1 MSIRLFV
8 TSKIRLLYREE
19 GVVLPAIV
27 LVMLALTV
35 SALALAS
42 FSINQLSTTKRQV
55 YETGGLLV
63 AEAGAEKTLSQLN
76 QNNNFTGYTSEQEF
90 FNNTSQGR
98 GTYTTTVANGSLQN
112 EKIITSTGKIY
123 RPYQSNASITRKVRI
138 IVVGTSTSNFSV
150 QTGPGGLI
158 MSNSA
163 TIANGNVYING
174 FLQMSNSA
182 RIGSSSGPVKVWVA
196 HNNCPTAGGASY
208 PAQCTSGQPI
218 TLTNSARI
226 YGEVYAT
233 NQTNGSGM
241 SDPGLIPNSN
251 APPVSLPNYDRQSQV
266 NAVSNTITGTAASC
280 SGSQT
285 RTWNANTKITGNVTI
300 SNSCQVTVN
309 GNVWITGNF
318 NISNS
323 SSIKVGNGVS
333 SVPTIM
339 VDGSSGATFS
349 NSSSVLANS
358 ANVGFQ
364 FITFHSTASCS
375 PNCTDV
381 SGTDLYNSRNLTT
394 ISISNSSLGA
404 GSSFYS
410 RWSKIQVNNGGAVGA
425 ILGQTIQLSNSGNI
439 SFGTQLSSGTSV
451 WSIKNYQQIFN

>member
-1 MSIRLFV
+1 MNIRHFV
-8 TSKIRLLYREE
+8 TSNKNIKDRED
-19 GVVLPAIV
+19 GVILPAIV

-42 FSINQLSTTKRQV
+42 FSISQISTTKRQV

-76 QNNNFTGYTSEQEF
+76 QDSNFSGYSSEQEF
-90 FNNTSQGR
+90 FNNTNQGR
-98 GTYTTTVANGSLQN
+98 GTYTTTVSAGSLQN
-112 EKIITSTGKIY
+112 EKIITSTSKIY
-123 RPYQSNASITRKVRI
+123 RPYKNTASITRKVRL
-138 IVVGTSTSNFSV
+138 IVVGTSTSSYSV

-174 FLQMSNSA
+174 YLQMSNSS
-182 RIGSSSGPVKVWVA
+182 RIGSTSGPVKVWVA
-196 HNNCPTAGGASY
+196 HNNCPTTGGSTY

-218 TLTNSARI
+218 TLNNSAHI

-233 NQTNGSGM
+233 NQTNGNGM
-241 SDPGLIPNSN
+241 SNPGLIAGSS
-251 APPVSLPNYDRQSQV
+251 APPVSLPNYDRQAQV
-266 NAVSNTITGTAASC
+266 SAVASTITGAAASC
-280 SGSQT
+280 SNGQT

-300 SNSCQVTVN
+300 SNNCQVTVN

-323 SSIKVGNGVS
+323 TSIKVGSGVT

-339 VDGSSGATFS
+339 VDGSNGATFS
-349 NSSSVLANS
+349 NSSSVLAN
-358 ANVGFQ
+358 ANNIGFQ
-364 FITFHSTASCS
+364 FITFHSAASCS
-375 PNCTDV
+375 PNCSDV
-381 SGTDLYNSRNLTT
+381 TGVDLYNSRNLTT

-439 SFGTQLSSGTSV
+439 SFGTLLSSGTSV
-451 WSIKNYQQIFN
+451 WSIKNYQQIFE

>member
-1 MSIRLFV
+1 MRIQHFA
-8 TSKIRLLYREE
+8 TSKQKLAFQQS
-19 GVVLPAIV
+19 GVILPAVV
-27 LVMLALTV
+27 LVMLALTI
-35 SALALAS
+35 STLALAS
-42 FSINQLSTTKRQV
+42 FSINQISTTKRQT

-63 AEAGAEKTLSQLN
+63 AEAGAEQTLSQLN
-76 QNNNFTGYTSEQEF
+76 QQNNFTGYTTEQEL
-90 FNNTSQGR
+90 FNNGSQGK
-98 GTYTTTVANGSLQN
+98 GAYTTTVTNGTLQN

-123 RPYQSNASITRKVRI
+123 RPNSNSANITRKVRL
-138 IVVGTSTSNFSV
+138 IVVGTSTTNYSV

-174 FLQMSNSA
+174 YLQMSNSA
-182 RIGSSSGPVKVWVA
+182 RIGSSSNPLKVWVA
-196 HNNCPTAGGASY
+196 HNNCPAGGGSTY

-218 TLTNSARI
+218 TLTNSAQI
-226 YGEVYAT
+226 FGEVRAT
-233 NQTNGSGM
+233 NQTSGNGM
-241 SDPGLIPNSN
+241 SSPGLIAGSS
-251 APPVSLPNYDRQSQV
+251 APPVSLPNYDRQAQV
-266 NAVSNTITGTAASC
+266 DAVANNLTGAAASC
-280 SGSQT
+280 SNGQT

-300 SNSCQVTVN
+300 SNNCQVTVN

-323 SSIKVGNGVS
+323 ASIKVGS
-333 SVPTIM
+333 SVATVPTVMI
-339 VDGSSGATFS
+339 DGSSGATFS
-349 NSSSVLANS
+349 NSSSVLANAS
-358 ANVGFQ
+358 NIGFQ

-375 PNCTDV
+375 PNCSDV
-381 SGTDLYNSRNLTT
+381 TGTSLYNSRNLTT

-404 GSSFYS
+404 GSTYYA

-451 WSIKNYQQIFN
+451 WSIKNYQQIFD